1 MFFGKAL
8 VVCFAA
14 FQFQSQLLVVESGPV
29 DADVNVEQYWDL
41 VSQVSPWSSVAVVAA
56 EVVRQRATNREI
68 PGLIPVG
75 TCAFFSSLL
84 YPIRIVSLIRSLVE
98 VQLC

>member
-14 FQFQSQLLVVESGPV
+14 LQFQSQLLVVESGPV

-68 PGLIPVG
+68 PGLILADSRVE
-75 TCAFFSSLL
+75 SL
-84 YPIRIVSLIRSLVE
+84 
-98 VQLC
+98 

>member
-8 VVCFAA
+8 VVCFVA

-29 DADVNVEQYWDL
+29 DADVEQYWDL

-84 YPIRIVSLIRSLVE
+84 YPIRIVSSRSLVD
-98 VQLC
+98 VQHC

>member
-8 VVCFAA
+8 VVCFVA

-41 VSQVSPWSSVAVVAA
+41 VSQVSPWFSEAVVAA
-56 EVVRQRATNREI
+56 EVVRHRATNREI
-68 PGLIPVG
+68 PGLI
-75 TCAFFSSLL
+75 CAFFSSLL

-98 VQLC
+98 VHQY